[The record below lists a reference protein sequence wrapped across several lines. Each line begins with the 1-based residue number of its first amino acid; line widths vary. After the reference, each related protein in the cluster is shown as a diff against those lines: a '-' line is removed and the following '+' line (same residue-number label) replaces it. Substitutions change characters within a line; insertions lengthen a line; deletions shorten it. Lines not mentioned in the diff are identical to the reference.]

1 MRDRKR
7 RIALFLCLGL
17 VFVLFASSAYIIHEA
32 NHDCTGEDCPVCQM
46 IAVNLS
52 VLRLSVIAGLA
63 STAIRALLNLF
74 RSHQRAERSDF
85 PFFGTLVSLKIRL
98 ND

>member
-1 MRDRKR
+1 MQDRKK

-17 VFVLFASSAYIIHEA
+17 ILVLLASSAYIIHEA

-52 VLRLSVIAGLA
+52 VLRLSVIAVLA
-63 STAIRALLNLF
+63 LTAIRALLNLV
-74 RSHQRAERSDF
+74 RSHHKTEQSAF

>member
-1 MRDRKR
+1 MQDRKR

-17 VFVLFASSAYIIHEA
+17 ILALLASSAYIIHEA

-52 VLRLSVIAGLA
+52 VLRLSFIAVLA
-63 STAIRALLNLF
+63 LTAIRALPDLF
-74 RSHQRAERSDF
+74 RSLRKAERSAF